1 MTVLPNRGEEKE
13 DEGCFVYKALRD
25 VIVLCA
31 PSIHPEYRSTR
42 WFRQGDLASVDQIL
56 HVSLADGVGPYL
68 RLSDGSGWLCEG
80 LRDLGQLMERVEVE
94 TGLWGFYVQNDPIG
108 VVVRNHPMDQL
119 QEGQNNYLYRVPEI
133 KLKPLRKVFCDRR
146 VVGKNGIKFYR
157 VQGIKHYAW
166 IFDIRISG
174 DIEKIDSN
182 QEEIE
187 KHLDIM
193 LLPESKVQTGL
204 FAFQALH
211 EIDIR
216 SMARVGDDLR
226 TGWSIKKNHIV
237 TVNLIVEPPFP
248 NSGNGPYLRLTDGTG
263 WLFVSKDNQKVMRQ
277 LPIEEGLW
285 KLRVCKNVGIQ
296 PRIQPIDDTPNRY
309 SKVYTHTECVVSDRR
324 IPAPPTSKSDP
335 GTFFYRIEGNLGW
348 LFDRRGSQN
357 IMELI
362 ESSPT
367 NDNPGAGVT
376 RDAWT
381 SEFVRGIVTALEGL
395 EEMAYDASN
404 HVISFRHRQEGAL
417 INVFHL
423 TRVVCTTLDPPSHGR
438 TQLTHRDC
446 TVAELVEI
454 LKNPRVHTVGDSKAQ
469 PASQEQTS
477 TAAEDLN
484 IEDEFRNRILD
495 LDDEMDALRGK
506 RRALLKALTVHEAR
520 REKNEEKMEKL
531 RRQHF
536 QVLKRQ
542 AIEKERE
549 ERTCQHC
556 GLELESKAG
565 LEQHFDDQHREN
577 TCRVCGK
584 VCRTQHL
591 LGQHMQAVGHFSPPP
606 MMTQRKPKAT
616 KSTIHQPKAS
626 KTAIRVNL
634 LQ

>member
-237 TVNLIVEPPFP
+237 TVNLIVESPFP

-296 PRIQPIDDTPNRY
+296 PRKSI
-309 SKVYTHTECVVSDRR
+309 HTQSV
-324 IPAPPTSKSDP
+324 
-335 GTFFYRIEGNLGW
+335 
-348 LFDRRGSQN
+348 
-357 IMELI
+357 
-362 ESSPT
+362 
-367 NDNPGAGVT
+367 
-376 RDAWT
+376 
-381 SEFVRGIVTALEGL
+381 
-395 EEMAYDASN
+395 
-404 HVISFRHRQEGAL
+404 
-417 INVFHL
+417 
-423 TRVVCTTLDPPSHGR
+423 
-438 TQLTHRDC
+438 
-446 TVAELVEI
+446 
-454 LKNPRVHTVGDSKAQ
+454 
-469 PASQEQTS
+469 
-477 TAAEDLN
+477 
-484 IEDEFRNRILD
+484 
-495 LDDEMDALRGK
+495 
-506 RRALLKALTVHEAR
+506 
-520 REKNEEKMEKL
+520 
-531 RRQHF
+531 
-536 QVLKRQ
+536 
-542 AIEKERE
+542 
-549 ERTCQHC
+549 
-556 GLELESKAG
+556 
-565 LEQHFDDQHREN
+565 
-577 TCRVCGK
+577 
-584 VCRTQHL
+584 
-591 LGQHMQAVGHFSPPP
+591 
-606 MMTQRKPKAT
+606 
-616 KSTIHQPKAS
+616 
-626 KTAIRVNL
+626 
-634 LQ
+634 